1 MEEIKHPKYKKG
13 DMIRHCSPGAIP
25 NDISIII
32 GFKTEKEED
41 VNLGFGHY
49 LTYDFT
55 NKERSYWRIA
65 FIDSPAF
72 ELMEAK

>member
-13 DMIRHCSPGAIP
+13 DMIRYCSPDANP
-25 NDISIII
+25 NDISIIL

-41 VNLGFGHY
+41 VNLGFGYY

-55 NKERSYWRIA
+55 NSERSYWRIF

-72 ELMEAK
+72 ELMEAT